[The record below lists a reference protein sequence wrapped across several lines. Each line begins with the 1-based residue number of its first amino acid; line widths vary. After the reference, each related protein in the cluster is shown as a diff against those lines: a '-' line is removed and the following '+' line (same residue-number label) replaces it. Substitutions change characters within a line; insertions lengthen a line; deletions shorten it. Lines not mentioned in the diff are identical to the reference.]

1 MDEALLLEEMKKEWI
16 RTEKAKHEEEKIKE
30 KKKKEKIFIRPK
42 NENVI
47 QGMIQKEPLDFGTD
61 ILESES
67 VSVDEDIFSK
77 LEENKPSQL
86 QRYKSQSHKGH
97 EKKQKNVPKKNVIQ
111 H

>member
-47 QGMIQKEPLDFGTD
+47 
-61 ILESES
+61 
-67 VSVDEDIFSK
+67 
-77 LEENKPSQL
+77 
-86 QRYKSQSHKGH
+86 
-97 EKKQKNVPKKNVIQ
+97 
-111 H
+111 